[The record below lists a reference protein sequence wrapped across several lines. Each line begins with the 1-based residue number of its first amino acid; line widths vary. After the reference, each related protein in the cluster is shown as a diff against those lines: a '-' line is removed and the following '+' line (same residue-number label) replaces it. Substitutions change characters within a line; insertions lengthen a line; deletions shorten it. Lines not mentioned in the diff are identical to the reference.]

1 MGCAM
6 PLLRHAFIQ
15 RALRELGRHTPL
27 IARARESASLEA
39 GLQCIR
45 EACVATL
52 GMELDTLARFD
63 TESVVGLFSH
73 PEQARILARLVDERA
88 RLYVQHGLL
97 QAGLEDCVHAGHLL
111 ASSRRRFGVP
121 GDSRAAQV
129 LQSEVGEL
137 PAVE

>member
-1 MGCAM
+1 M

-63 TESVVGLFSH
+63 SESVVGLFTH
-73 PEQARILARLVDERA
+73 PEQARILAWLVDERA
-88 RLYVQHGLL
+88 RLYVRHGWLE
-97 QAGLEDCVHAGHLL
+97 AGLEDCVHAGHLL
-111 ASSRRRFGVP
+111 ASSRKRFGVP
-121 GDSRAAQV
+121 RDLRAAES
-129 LQSEVGEL
+129 LRSEVGERQ
-137 PAVE
+137 AVE